1 MQELGVMLSAAQ
13 WTAIQ
18 SLGGCSLSLF
28 WPAGHKPYL
37 SAAPKLTKRT
47 KKKSKKT
54 DNVTTSLSGE
64 EGATLSAS
72 SITAVTPV
80 SDVNPLAK

>member
-1 MQELGVMLSAAQ
+1 MSF
-13 WTAIQ
+13 
-18 SLGGCSLSLF
+18 F

-37 SAAPKLTKRT
+37 SAAPKLTKPRKRR

-64 EGATLSAS
+64 EGTTLSAS
-72 SITAVTPV
+72 SITAVPPV
-80 SDVNPLAK
+80 SDVNPLAN